1 MTRMEAKRVIEALR
15 MGIPV
20 PDGFVRAFTVG
31 RTEEIAQLG
40 NALSCPGGTARL
52 LNANYGSGKTQM
64 LRFLREE
71 ALEKGYAVSL
81 VVCDCKSGIR
91 FNRMDQVFGAVCK
104 NIEFPGG
111 DKKGVLPF
119 FWAVQDR
126 CVGTSFFKDISSDG
140 KWSRSDL
147 LQSPAMYVAFRACR
161 LLTNGVQNLL
171 EDWLQNPQ
179 AYKGNRKLL
188 YEKLV
193 AGFRDPRP
201 DWKFYQDGVFRF
213 DVQGYDQSWKA
224 LSDLDTLA
232 KQSGMR
238 GLVLLFDEF
247 EDIITNLRNIQHQ
260 ETAMLNLLDYSEG
273 RRFSGHSFFAVTPE
287 FVNKCT
293 GRLADKGRYDFE
305 FERFI
310 GIKKFEMS
318 PLDKERII
326 ELVKT
331 KIIPAHGIAHGWN
344 PVVKDDA
351 DIANFIEWVARSPDR
366 TRLAVKTAIQQ
377 LDAILDEQE

>member
-1 MTRMEAKRVIEALR
+1 MTRIEAKRVIEALR

-31 RTEEIAQLG
+31 RAEEIAQLG
-40 NALSCPGGTARL
+40 NALSGPGGTARL

-64 LRFLREE
+64 LRFLRED
-71 ALEKGYAVSL
+71 ALEKGYAVAL

-104 NIEFPGG
+104 NLEFPGG
-111 DKKGVLPF
+111 DRKGVLPF
-119 FWAVQDR
+119 LWAVQER
-126 CVGTSFFKDISSDG
+126 CAGTPFWNELSSDG
-140 KWSRSDL
+140 AWSRSET

-161 LLTNGVQNLL
+161 LLTDGVWNLL

-179 AYKGNRKLL
+179 AYKAKRKLL

-193 AGFRDPRP
+193 SGFRDPRP
-201 DWKFYQDGVFRF
+201 DWKFYQDGVFWF

-232 KQSGMR
+232 KQSGMK

-247 EDIITNLRNIQHQ
+247 EDIITNLKNIQHQ
-260 ETAMLNLLDYSEG
+260 ETAMLNLLDYNEG

-287 FVNKCT
+287 FVHKCT
-293 GRLADKGRYDFE
+293 DRLEDKGRCDFE
-305 FERFI
+305 FKRFR

-344 PVVKDDA
+344 PVVKNDA
-351 DIANFIEWVARSPDR
+351 DIASFIEWVARSPDR

-377 LDAILDEQE
+377 LDVILDEQE